1 MCQHYGCGHKVAK
14 WKNLLKH
21 SNKQLLVLALFLYLA
36 GAILAA
42 SGLILATSN
51 IVHVN
56 AEFTVSL
63 SVSGSIPRILLTAR
77 IRFNGNP
84 VGGIDVD
91 FYYSLNG
98 SDWIYFATE
107 ATNRGGV
114 ARVTY
119 TATIDGD
126 YNFTATVSS
135 V

>member
-1 MCQHYGCGHKVAK
+1 
-14 WKNLLKH
+14 LLKNG
-21 SNKQLLVLALFLYLA
+21 NKTLLLFLLFLCIA
-36 GAILAA
+36 GAGLATN
-42 SGLILATSN
+42 GLIFVTSN

-56 AEFTVSL
+56 AEYTVLL
-63 SVSGSIPRILLTAR
+63 SVSGSNTRINLNAR
-77 IRFNGNP
+77 VRFNGNP
-84 VGGIDVD
+84 VGAGINVD

-119 TATIDGD
+119 TVTIDGD